1 MGTKS
6 VENYQLAFYN
16 FFPIYILLLFPFPSK
31 HIGYSVAL
39 YIVNFVL
46 IGFMLFVIV
55 LEKYTFPRNTSFFLI
70 FSFFLL
76 NIIGIVNISLKG
88 NIVSFR
94 LLTEV
99 VRTIELLVIY
109 TYFYNLFKRIML
121 KGLDIDKLILRNL
134 IIATILIFLISVIEL
149 FNLPGKDIL
158 RGLYEMDKSGNIFLF
173 YNRIV
178 STFRNPNFYGL
189 WLSIILLFF
198 YSMDL
203 KSVNKSILMLL
214 GGLFLFY
221 TGSRTSWVVFAVSFM
236 AINIVFLILKKKKI
250 NFKIAPLFAITLL
263 LYFLL
268 TNYSELFYSV
278 RFR

>member
-236 AINIVFLILKKKKI
+236 AINIVFLIQI
-250 NFKIAPLFAITLL
+250 GRA
-263 LYFLL
+263 
-268 TNYSELFYSV
+268 SCRERV
-278 RFR
+278 